1 MKDLIFKGE
10 NFGIEIYRNN
20 NNAQYE
26 VIEGGELLGTFKSG
40 RTAGIAAF
48 KACNIEGE
56 YYIHTS
62 TYARYA
68 AGSLDGDTI
77 GIDGTIDEGTFYEL
91 VHMRFLD
98 EFLRN
103 SLEPMYQDSDLPEAI
118 VSESQIDFGKLA
130 DFLELDENEREICA
144 EYWEEVDSTVDVEK
158 IMDSYFYT
166 FSGEHDREDEFGEY
180 LAMECDCLNI
190 PDNIQ
195 PYFDFKKYG
204 RDALYDFRTTSNYVF
219 MY

>member
-20 NNAQYE
+20 NAQEE
-26 VIEGGELLGTFKSG
+26 VYKNGKLIGYYKSE
-40 RTAGIAAF
+40 RTAGISAF

-68 AGSLDGDTI
+68 AGSLDGDAI
-77 GIDGTIDEGTFYEL
+77 GIDDTINEDAFMEL

-103 SLEPMYQDSDLPEAI
+103 CLEPMFQDSDLPEAI
-118 VSESQIDFGKLA
+118 ASESQINFAKLA

-144 EYWEEVDSTVDVEK
+144 EYWEEVDSTADVEK
-158 IMDSYFYT
+158 IMDSYFFT
-166 FSGEHDREDEFGEY
+166 FSNLCDREEEFGEY
-180 LAMECDCLNI
+180 LAIECDCLNI

-195 PYFDFKKYG
+195 PYFDFEKYG

-219 MY
+219 TF